1 MSVENLNFDRV
12 IERKNTDCVKYD
24 SAAAHGMPEGILPMW
39 VADMDFMVSQRILDA
54 VEERVKHGIFGYTE
68 SGEGYFKAVAGWME
82 KRHGW
87 KVEPEWL
94 VKTPGVVFALATA
107 VKAYSE
113 TGEAVLIQEPVYY
126 PFRKVIEQNKR
137 RVISNDLVLGE
148 EKEIL
153 KS

>member
-87 KVEPEWL
+87 KVEPE
-94 VKTPGVVFALATA
+94 
-107 VKAYSE
+107 Y
-113 TGEAVLIQEPVYY
+113 
-126 PFRKVIEQNKR
+126 KR
-137 RVISNDLVLGE
+137 AAP
-148 EKEIL
+148 
-153 KS
+153 